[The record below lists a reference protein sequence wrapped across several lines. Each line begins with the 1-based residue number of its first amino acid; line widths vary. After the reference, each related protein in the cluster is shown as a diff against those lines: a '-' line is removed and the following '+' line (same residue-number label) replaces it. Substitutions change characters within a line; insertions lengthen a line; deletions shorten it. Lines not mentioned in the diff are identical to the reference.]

1 MADEGSTATVGRRWR
16 LLGYGLL
23 TAAGVYALGEAWRL
37 GLWRQGSPGEGLFP
51 FLTAIGMTGFAALCL
66 GAALREPEAPTQAR
80 PTGELRAMLL
90 RIGAYL
96 AALLFYAVAFDPLGF
111 IISTIATVVFIL
123 RFAER
128 YAWTT
133 TIALAV
139 GTAAGCHLLFVY
151 WLQAILPTGY
161 LWDNL
166 LY

>member
-1 MADEGSTATVGRRWR
+1 M
-16 LLGYGLL
+16 
-23 TAAGVYALGEAWRL
+23 
-37 GLWRQGSPGEGLFP
+37 
-51 FLTAIGMTGFAALCL
+51 
-66 GAALREPEAPTQAR
+66 QAQ
-80 PTGELRAMLL
+80 PPGELRAMLL
-90 RIGAYL
+90 RIGAWRPCCSMRSPRS
-96 AALLFYAVAFDPLGF
+96 AGF
-111 IISTIATVVFIL
+111 IISTIVTVVFIL

>member
-1 MADEGSTATVGRRWR
+1 MADEGATETVGRRWR
-16 LLGYGLL
+16 LLGYALL
-23 TAAGVYALGEAWRL
+23 TAIGVYALAEAWRL

-66 GAALREPEAPTQAR
+66 ATALRAPEGPALTR
-80 PTGELRAMLL
+80 PPGELRATLL
-90 RIGAYL
+90 RIAAYL

-111 IISTIATVVFIL
+111 IISTIITVVFIL
-123 RFAER
+123 RVAER

>member
-1 MADEGSTATVGRRWR
+1 MTEEGQTETVGKRWR
-16 LLGYGLL
+16 ALGYGLL
-23 TAAGVYALGEAWRL
+23 AAIGVYALGEALRL

-51 FLTAIGMTGFAALCL
+51 FLTAMGMTAFAALCL
-66 GAALREPEAPTQAR
+66 AGVLRQAEAPAR
-80 PTGELRAMLL
+80 ARLAGELRATLL

-96 AALLFYAVAFDPLGF
+96 AALLFYATALDPLGF
-111 IISTIATVVFIL
+111 IISTIVTVVFIL

-133 TIALAV
+133 TIALAA

>member
-1 MADEGSTATVGRRWR
+1 MTDEGETVGKRWR
-16 LLGYGLL
+16 VLGYGLL
-23 TAAGVYALGEAWRL
+23 AATGVYALGEALRL

-51 FLTAIGMTGFAALCL
+51 FLTAIGMTAFAVLCL
-66 GAALREPEAPTQAR
+66 AVALRERSAPVRAR
-80 PTGELRAMLL
+80 PPGELRGTLL

-96 AALLFYAVAFDPLGF
+96 AALLFYATTLDPLGF
-111 IISTIATVVFIL
+111 IISTIVTVVFIL

-166 LY
+166 FY